1 MSDKMP
7 SEVLEKFKQKREE
20 TKASS
25 GEELSGREDKFK
37 RAKSKARKVKSS
49 GAQ

>member
-7 SEVLEKFKQKREE
+7 SEVLEKFKQQREE
-20 TKASS
+20 AKASS
-25 GEELSGREDKFK
+25 GEELSERKDKFK
-37 RAKSKARKVKSS
+37 RAKSKARKVKSA